1 METIQVNEPGQVDPE
16 AFESPLIR
24 RGKMLFRGK
33 VLWPA
38 QIRHLVEYRPHLR
51 EAAAKGLSIGEASRV
66 IGFSPTALR
75 TWSAILGIQFKKGRR
90 RKTYRY
96 DKSGWHKAIMEG
108 VAKGMTLER
117 LGIQLDVPLI
127 NIARYCEQNGL
138 NWMEMKRAAKIKR
151 HEQEQNRA

>member
-1 METIQVNEPGQVDPE
+1 MNEPGQVDPE
-16 AFESPLIR
+16 AFESPLIK

-75 TWSAILGIQFKKGRR
+75 NWSAILGIQFKKGRR
-90 RKTYRY
+90 RKGFRY
-96 DKSGWHKAIMEG
+96 DKTGWHKAIVEG
-108 VAKGMTLER
+108 VAKGMTLEK